1 MNNITIRN
9 YRMND
14 FDRYAQLLKETETLD
29 RSGRYISNPGLA
41 EELSRPNYFP
51 ETDLFVAEIDTEIIG
66 YISVTLEPGIGRA
79 LLDCQVHPR
88 HRRKGTA
95 SKLFTHAAQRARDSR
110 GDVLQISIPETNA
123 AARTLVTHLGFGYI
137 RRFLEL
143 KLNIYNIPLPDV
155 NYGPFLC
162 RSLLPGEE
170 ELLTKLQN
178 TSFVGT
184 WGFNPNTNEEI
195 VYQLNRRGCSREDV
209 RLIFLADKP
218 IGYCWTM
225 VNSEANMVRG
235 EKKGKIQMLGVDPD
249 YRNKNIGQQALLAGL
264 SFLRRREIHSV
275 ELTVDGENM
284 PARRLYDS
292 QGFEV
297 RSVTQWYEKGTL

>member
-1 MNNITIRN
+1 MENITIRN

-14 FDRYAQLLKETETLD
+14 FDRYAQLLKETETVD
-29 RSGRYISNPGLA
+29 RSGRYVSNPGLA

-79 LLDCQVHPR
+79 LLDCLVHPR

-95 SKLFTHAAQRARDSR
+95 GKLFTHAVRRARDS
-110 GDVLQISIPETNA
+110 GVGVSQISIPETNA
-123 AARTLVTHLGFGYI
+123 AGRSLVTHLGFGYI

-143 KLNIYNIPLPDV
+143 RLNMLNIPIQDV
-155 NYGPFLC
+155 NYGSFLC

-195 VYQLNRRGCSREDV
+195 GYQLNRRGCSLEDV
-209 RLIFLADKP
+209 RLIFLADNP
-218 IGYCWTM
+218 VGYCWTM
-225 VNSEANMVRG
+225 VNSEANAVRG
-235 EKKGKIQMLGVDPD
+235 EKKGKIHMLGVDPD
-249 YRNKNIGQQALLAGL
+249 YRNKNIGKLALSAGL
-264 SFLRRREIHSV
+264 SFLKRREIHSV

-297 RSVTQWYEKGTL
+297 RSVTQWYEKGLI

>member
-1 MNNITIRN
+1 MKNITIRN

-29 RSGRYISNPGLA
+29 RSGRYVSDPGLA

-79 LLDCQVHPR
+79 LLDCLVHPR

-95 SKLFTHAAQRARDSR
+95 SKLFTHAVRRARDS
-110 GDVLQISIPETNA
+110 GVGVSQISIPETNA
-123 AARTLVTHLGFGYI
+123 AARSLVAHLGFGYI

-143 KLNIYNIPLPDV
+143 RLNMLNIPLQDV
-155 NYGPFLC
+155 NCDPFLS

-170 ELLTKLQN
+170 DLLTNLQN
-178 TSFVGT
+178 RSFGGT
-184 WGFNPNTNEEI
+184 WGFNPNTNVEI
-195 VYQLNRRGCSREDV
+195 GYQLDRRGCSREDV
-209 RLIFLADKP
+209 RLILLADKP
-218 IGYCWTM
+218 VGYCWTL
-225 VNSEANMVRG
+225 VNAEADAIEG
-235 EKKGKIQMLGVDPD
+235 EKKGKIHMLGVDPD
-249 YRNKNIGQQALLAGL
+249 YRNKNIGKFTLLAGL
-264 SFLRRREIHSV
+264 SFLRHRGIHTV

-284 PARRLYDS
+284 PARRLYDT

-297 RSVTQWYEKGTL
+297 RAVTQWYERGLT

>member
-1 MNNITIRN
+1 MKHITIRN
-9 YRMND
+9 YRRND
-14 FDRYAQLLKETETLD
+14 FNRYAQLLKETETVD

-41 EELSRPNYFP
+41 EELSRPSYFP

-95 SKLFTHAAQRARDSR
+95 SKLFTHAVQRARDAGVGVS
-110 GDVLQISIPETNA
+110 QISIPETNA
-123 AARTLVTHLGFGYI
+123 AARSLVTHLGFGYI

-143 KLNIYNIPLPDV
+143 KFNVYNIPLHDV
-155 NYGPFLC
+155 NYGPFIT
-162 RSLLPGEE
+162 RSLLQGEE
-170 ELLTKLQN
+170 DLLTKLQN
-178 TSFVGT
+178 RSFEGT

-195 VYQLNRRGCSREDV
+195 GYQLNRRGCALEDV
-209 RLIFLADKP
+209 RLIFWTDNP
-218 IGYCWTM
+218 VGYCWTS
-225 VNSEANMVRG
+225 VNSEANAVRG
-235 EKKGKIQMLGVDPD
+235 EKKGKIHMLGVDPD
-249 YRNKNIGQQALLAGL
+249 YRNKKIGKYALLAGL
-264 SFLRRREIHSV
+264 SFLRRQEIHSV

-292 QGFEV
+292 QGFKV
-297 RSVTQWYEKGTL
+297 RSVTQWYEKGLF

>member
-1 MNNITIRN
+1 MKNITIRN
-9 YRMND
+9 YRKND
-14 FDRYAQLLKETETLD
+14 FNRYAQLLKEAETFD

-51 ETDLFVAEIDTEIIG
+51 ETDLFVAEIDTEIMG

-79 LLDCQVHPR
+79 LLDCLVHPQ

-95 SKLFTHAAQRARDSR
+95 SKLFTHAVRRARDAGVGVS
-110 GDVLQISIPETNA
+110 QISIPETNA
-123 AARTLVTHLGFGYI
+123 AARSLVARLGFGYI

-143 KLNIYNIPLPDV
+143 KLDVYNIPLQDV
-155 NYGPFLC
+155 NYGPFLS

-170 ELLTKLQN
+170 GLLTKLQN
-178 TSFVGT
+178 RSFVGT

-195 VYQLNRRGCSREDV
+195 VYQLNRRGCAREDV
-209 RLIFLADKP
+209 RLIFRADNP
-218 IGYCWTM
+218 VGYCWTW
-225 VNSEANMVRG
+225 VNSEANAVRG
-235 EKKGKIQMLGVDPD
+235 EKKGKIHMMGVDPD
-249 YRNKNIGQQALLAGL
+249 YRNKNIGKQALLAGL

-275 ELTVDGENM
+275 ELTVDGENL

-292 QGFEV
+292 QGFKV
-297 RSVTQWYEKGTL
+297 RSVTQWYERGLA

>member
-1 MNNITIRN
+1 MKDITIRN

-14 FDRYAQLLKETETLD
+14 FERYARLLKETEALD

-95 SKLFTHAAQRARDSR
+95 RKLFTHAVRRARDS
-110 GDVLQISIPETNA
+110 GVGVSQISIPETNA
-123 AARTLVTHLGFGYI
+123 AARSLVTHLGFGYI

-143 KLNIYNIPLPDV
+143 KLNIYNTPIQDV

-209 RLIFLADKP
+209 RLIFQADNP
-218 IGYCWTM
+218 VGYCWTM
-225 VNSEANMVRG
+225 VNSEANALRG
-235 EKKGKIQMLGVDPD
+235 EKKGKIHMLGVDPD
-249 YRNKNIGQQALLAGL
+249 YRNKNIGKLALLAGL
-264 SFLRRREIHSV
+264 SFLKHREIQSV
-275 ELTVDGENM
+275 ELTVDGENL

-297 RSVTQWYEKGTL
+297 RSVTQWYEKGLF